1 MADTLT
7 QALTGLNVAPS
18 ETPWGIG
25 AMSLAQSSPLLMNPY
40 SSWQQNLAIGLGA
53 NLVAGLLGYQAR
65 QSAMEQN
72 LALQPYITQALK
84 APNMESLDT
93 ILAQEDA
100 APLRGLGAQLKMNI
114 LQNQAAATDRQQNL
128 RDALLVAGIKEGYIP
143 KSLESEYGGIGGDL
157 GAGLG
162 GLTPRQTQE
171 LELNKRKLQQGTEI
185 ARPEKEAERNL
196 QIDKALLDMKDSL
209 KNDVITKMYRESE
222 ANYKTAIKLAG
233 RDEKSASDALKKIV
247 ERTLNPGNQVTL
259 NELRGYND
267 IMPVMR
273 QFEGWAASKTEGLAD
288 LSPEARNQLLRT
300 AQSFVDNLGQ
310 SYNDQVNSYFYN
322 VRKSGWADD
331 PKLIAPYPLWKP
343 GETAGVTTAPASSI
357 ETQIGQLEQI
367 AKDSSVSATTKAAAI
382 AKIDELLK
390 Q

>member
-40 SSWQQNLAIGLGA
+40 SSWQQNLAVGLGA
-53 NLVAGLLGYQAR
+53 NLVAGLLGYQAK

-114 LQNQAAATDRQQNL
+114 LQNQAAAAERQQNL
-128 RDALLVAGIKEGYIP
+128 RDSLLVAGIKEGYIP
-143 KSLESEYGGIGGDL
+143 KSLQAEYGTMTDGV
-157 GAGLG
+157 GAF
-162 GLTPRQTQE
+162 TPNQNKD
-171 LELNKRKLQQGTEI
+171 LELNRLKLQQAADI
-185 ARPEKEAERNL
+185 AAPQKAAERKM
-196 QIDKALLDMKDSL
+196 QIDKSLMEIKDSL
-209 KNDVITKMYRESE
+209 KNDPITKMYRESE
-222 ANYKTAIKLAG
+222 ANYRTAINLAG

-259 NELRGYND
+259 GELTGYRN
-267 IMPVMR
+267 IMPVMQ
-273 QFEGWAASKTEGLAD
+273 QFQGWAASKTKGLAD
-288 LSPEARNQLLRT
+288 LSPEARQQLLQT
-300 AQSFVDNLGQ
+300 AQTFVDNLGR
-310 SYNDQVNSYFYN
+310 SYNDQVNSYLYN
-322 VRKSGWADD
+322 VRKSGWGED
-331 PKLIAPYPLWKP
+331 PKLIAPYPLWEQ
-343 GETAGVTTAPASSI
+343 GTVGSSFEDPKVI
-357 ETQIGQLEQI
+357 RMREIKAELQSGITDPQRIRALQAEAQGIYQGGQ
-367 AKDSSVSATTKAAAI
+367 SAR
-382 AKIDELLK
+382 
-390 Q
+390 

>member
-53 NLVAGLLGYQAR
+53 NLVAGLLGYQAK

-114 LQNQAAATDRQQNL
+114 LQNQAAATERQQNL
-128 RDALLVAGIKEGYIP
+128 RDSLLVAGIKEGYIP
-143 KSLESEYGGIGGDL
+143 KSLQGEYGTMMGGV
-157 GAGLG
+157 GSG
-162 GLTPRQTQE
+162 GLTPRQQQE
-171 LELNKRKLQQGTEI
+171 LELNRLKLQQAKTIE
-185 ARPEKEAERNL
+185 APAKEAERQL
-196 QIDKALLDMKDSL
+196 QIDKSLVDIKDSL
-209 KNDVITKMYRESE
+209 KNDPITKMYRESE
-222 ANYKTAIKLAG
+222 ANYRTATNLAG

-259 NELRGYND
+259 GELAGYRD

-273 QFEGWAASKTEGLAD
+273 QFEGWAASTTKGLAD
-288 LSPEARNQLLRT
+288 LSPEARQQLLQT
-300 AQSFVDNLGQ
+300 AQTFVDNLGR
-310 SYNDQVNSYFYN
+310 SYNDQVNSYLYN
-322 VRKSGWADD
+322 VRKSGWGEDA
-331 PKLIAPYPLWKP
+331 KLIAPYPLWEQGKAD
-343 GETAGVTTAPASSI
+343 GVSTAPVTTI
-357 ETQIGQLEQI
+357 DTQIGQLEQI
-367 AKDSSVSATTKAAAI
+367 AKDPSVSAATKAAAI